1 MRKNQ
6 ENRAFNHRNRK
17 IFTNVHFELY
27 STIIIVNEQIS
38 KNACKK
44 LTNIVK

>member
-17 IFTNVHFELY
+17 NFTNVHFELY
-27 STIIIVNEQIS
+27 
-38 KNACKK
+38 
-44 LTNIVK
+44 LTQEDIMTFMSIRVEIYVKCVI